1 MHRDVSRFNSP
12 KAKLNYPCSIPGE
25 GHSGVCPHATELS
38 VERVPEPLFCL
49 EGYIVWLGVQI
60 RIRLTCATLWGWS
73 RLARSL
79 FGKCR

>member
-1 MHRDVSRFNSP
+1 
-12 KAKLNYPCSIPGE
+12 
-25 GHSGVCPHATELS
+25 LS

-79 FGKCR
+79 FGKRR